1 MTFRKK
7 LTIFLVLAFFL
18 SVFSGGF
25 YHCCDYYSHA
35 CSICVHGGPHPDLS
49 PAPAIA
55 ADDIRPLAAVSHL
68 VLSAEKIPNPSLWH
82 APLSGRAPPSVS

>member
-1 MTFRKK
+1 MAYRKQWTF
-7 LTIFLVLAFFL
+7 LLILILFL
-18 SVFSGGF
+18 SVFSGG
-25 YHCCDYYSHA
+25 YHHRCDYYSHA